1 LTEVQFANT
10 TRDYWID
17 IVNPL
22 LSLVSRATKIR
33 SVFKDLKRKPRTR
46 GGVGCEKSKSRA
58 RREKREGD
66 RATAFLTRLACENR

>member
-1 LTEVQFANT
+1 LTELQFANT

-22 LSLVSRATKIR
+22 SLVSLVSRDKNSLGVQKFEEGTKNAR
-33 SVFKDLKRKPRTR
+33 RGWMRK
-46 GGVGCEKSKSRA
+46 A

-66 RATAFLTRLACENR
+66 RATAFLTRLARKNR